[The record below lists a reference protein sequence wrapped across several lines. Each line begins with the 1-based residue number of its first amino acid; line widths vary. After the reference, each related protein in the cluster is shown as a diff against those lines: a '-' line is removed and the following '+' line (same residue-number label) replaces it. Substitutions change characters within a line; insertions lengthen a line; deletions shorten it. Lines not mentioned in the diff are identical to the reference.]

1 MRTLIKTHSSAALMA
16 VVEYMQRNLT
26 FKFPEGQWD
35 GQGRWF
41 PSEREDCGLT
51 ASIRAPSRA
60 WPKSY
65 WQAAHSLKHCA
76 ALHGVSAQQARDAL
90 KALRRDHSDMA
101 ISRLTVEQVHVLAG
115 GAA

>member
-1 MRTLIKTHSSAALMA
+1 MEASIKTHSVMALLA
-16 VVEYMQRNLT
+16 VVEYMQRKLT

-35 GQGRWF
+35 AQGRWF
-41 PSEREDCGLT
+41 PSEHEDCGLT
-51 ASIRAPSRA
+51 ASIRAPSRV

-76 ALHGVSAQQARDAL
+76 ALHGVTTQQARDAL

-101 ISRLTVEQVHVLAG
+101 ISRLTVEQVRVLAG